1 MVVSGIAVDN
11 LTELETLMDEI
22 IEWEKLTVESRDS
35 K

>member
-22 IEWEKLTVESRDS
+22 IEWEKLAAESKDS